1 MNNHDMN
8 LLKDRVW
15 EHVRAHT
22 GLEVR
27 RHTVNTIAVRVS
39 ERIHSVFDEGL
50 RLDVQERINA

>member
-1 MNNHDMN
+1 M
-8 LLKDRVW
+8 KDRVW

-22 GLEVR
+22 GLGVR

-50 RLDVQERINA
+50 RLDVQEKVNS